1 MIKAVYCQNPQPPS
15 KGQAGKPLNQV
26 AMWSGQR
33 STPQGWNHAGTAWH
47 SAERRHRGRFRQS
60 WSCFESVFDYFER
73 AFDEERMRVRRTD
86 PPAKRWM
93 RVSRS
98 PITIAQQPC
107 LFSSTL
113 LLPFNPSSLF
123 MSLFLQFRS
132 THPCSAEIN
141 PRSLTSV
148 EREKIWWAAV
158 AGWWQS
164 AGCPSYTAAHTPTG
178 HWAPQLQAPQ
188 PSAVYFSA
196 FAAHISLLSV
206 VSSCMPTVLSFT
218 SISQWLVLLLV
229 SVWGPKQKGPVQ
241 PAAAAFAPPPQ
252 CNATKH
258 SKQSDLTS
266 GLSLSLSLQCLRKV
280 KICGSA
286 LQYESAAGPQTP
298 GKQSNANA
306 ATTCLPR
313 PSQACRPP
321 WVNLCLYFCATFWAL
336 PARCL
341 PMMSC

>member
-1 MIKAVYCQNPQPPS
+1 M
-15 KGQAGKPLNQV
+15 PLHPRGV
-26 AMWSGQR
+26 IRLPGTWPKTK
-33 STPQGWNHAGTAWH
+33 TP
-47 SAERRHRGRFRQS
+47 
-60 WSCFESVFDYFER
+60 
-73 AFDEERMRVRRTD
+73 
-86 PPAKRWM
+86 
-93 RVSRS
+93 
-98 PITIAQQPC
+98 
-107 LFSSTL
+107 
-113 LLPFNPSSLF
+113 
-123 MSLFLQFRS
+123 
-132 THPCSAEIN
+132 
-141 PRSLTSV
+141 
-148 EREKIWWAAV
+148 
-158 AGWWQS
+158 GWWQS
-164 AGCPSYTAAHTPTG
+164 VRLPVVHCRTHSHRSLGPATLSCP
-178 HWAPQLQAPQ
+178 
-188 PSAVYFSA
+188 
-196 FAAHISLLSV
+196 LLCICCTYIPF
-206 VSSCMPTVLSFT
+206 VSSFQLYANCSFLHKNM
-218 SISQWLVLLLV
+218 SLWLVLLLV